1 MPRPPRH
8 LRRAGLAFASLAAVF
23 LVALAA
29 PIPAVP
35 DAGRAAVRAE
45 VRDRLPGWT
54 VNRLDPSWEGAYTV
68 VTSCAGRD
76 ISFQFVPGHGLPMD
90 DAWIQPTNR
99 YARARLAVTSD
110 HRNYLLWREGELDP
124 SRLACVEEVASDHEG
139 SGGLPRGLD

>member
-1 MPRPPRH
+1 MSRPPRH
-8 LRRAGLAFASLAAVF
+8 LGRAGLVFASLAAVF

-29 PIPAVP
+29 PIPATP

-54 VNRLDPSWEGAYTV
+54 VSRLDPSWEGAYTV
-68 VTSCAGRD
+68 VTSCAGRQV
-76 ISFQFVPGHGLPMD
+76 SFQFVPGHGLPKD

-110 HRNYLLWREGELDP
+110 HRTYLLWREGELDP
-124 SRLACVEEVASDHEG
+124 SSLACLEEVARGDGAE
-139 SGGLPRGLD
+139 GLPPGVD